1 MTISLLTL
9 LSPPGKV
16 TNLSHSLATKP
27 ETELTQGSVVPA
39 FAELL
44 VPPQHAIKTA
54 TLSKSEPEGKAL
66 KDKDLSESPPAA
78 VLVNLVTS
86 MLPSE
91 PTGNHT
97 GATLSP
103 THTESVIAPVTE
115 RLTSLS
121 FHSAPSFAAKKNLP
135 SEGLSQGAAQQPLDT
150 RQPSTTLTPTLSAP
164 VDPQEVSHSAIL
176 GQRPLNE
183 SQAQHPSVAPLS
195 LASSPTFPQLV
206 LHSESAQRLTAPLG
220 SLQWQ
225 HDLSQQI
232 IFHKQGQQT
241 IHLKLHPEELGD
253 VKITMTVNKDHA
265 ELIMLSNH
273 GQVRSALEAAL
284 PHLRQALA
292 DNGIQLG
299 NSQVGQ
305 EPSSGQQSPS
315 SSHSP
320 TQPAQVVTQR
330 EANESVSEADD
341 APALRRDGSQ
351 ISLRV

>member
-9 LSPPGKV
+9 LSPSGKV
-16 TNLSHSLATKP
+16 ANLSHSLSIKP
-27 ETELTQGSVVPA
+27 ETELTQGSVIPA

-44 VPPQHAIKTA
+44 GPPQHAIKTA

-66 KDKDLSESPPAA
+66 KDKDLSEYPPAA

-86 MLPSE
+86 MLPSK
-91 PTGNHT
+91 PTGNNAGT
-97 GATLSP
+97 TLSP
-103 THTESVIAPVTE
+103 THTESAIASVTE
-115 RLTSLS
+115 HSTQLN
-121 FHSAPSFAAKKNLP
+121 FHSAPSAAAKKNLT
-135 SEGLSQGAAQQPLDT
+135 SGSLSQGAAQQPLDT
-150 RQPSTTLTPTLSAP
+150 RQPSTSIAPSISAP
-164 VDPQEVSHSAIL
+164 VDPQEVSHSVIL
-176 GQRPLNE
+176 GQRSLNE
-183 SQAQHPSVAPLS
+183 SHTQQPSATPLS
-195 LASSPTFPQLV
+195 PTSSPTFPQLV
-206 LHSESAQRLTAPLG
+206 LHSESRQTLTAPLG

-232 IFHKQGQQT
+232 IFHKPGQQT

-253 VKITMTVNKDHA
+253 VKITMTVNEDHA

-320 TQPAQVVTQR
+320 TQPTQVVTLS
-330 EANESVSEADD
+330 EANEPVSAADD

>member
-1 MTISLLTL
+1 MTINLLTL

-16 TNLSHSLATKP
+16 MNLSHSLSIKP
-27 ETELTQGSVVPA
+27 ETELTEGSVIPT

-54 TLSKSEPEGKAL
+54 TLSKSEPEGKDL
-66 KDKDLSESPPAA
+66 KDKDLTESPPAT

-86 MLPSE
+86 MLPNK
-91 PTGNHT
+91 PTGSDAGT
-97 GATLSP
+97 TLSP
-103 THTESVIAPVTE
+103 THTESAIAPVTE
-115 RLTSLS
+115 HLTNLS
-121 FHSAPSFAAKKNLP
+121 FHSAPSPAAKKNLS
-135 SEGLSQGAAQQPLDT
+135 SESLRQGPAQQPLDT
-150 RQPSTTLTPTLSAP
+150 RQPSTTIPSAMPAP
-164 VDPQEVSHSAIL
+164 VALQEISHSAMM
-176 GQRPLNE
+176 GQRSLNE
-183 SQAQHPSVAPLS
+183 SQIQQPSGTPLS
-195 LASSPTFPQLV
+195 LTSSPTFPQLV
-206 LHSESAQRLTAPLG
+206 SHSESTQTLTAPLG
-220 SLQWQ
+220 SLPWQ

-299 NSQVGQ
+299 NSQIGQ
-305 EPSSGQQSPS
+305 EPSSGQQSSS

-320 TQPAQVVTQR
+320 TQPTQVVTQS
-330 EANESVSEADD
+330 EANEPVSAADD